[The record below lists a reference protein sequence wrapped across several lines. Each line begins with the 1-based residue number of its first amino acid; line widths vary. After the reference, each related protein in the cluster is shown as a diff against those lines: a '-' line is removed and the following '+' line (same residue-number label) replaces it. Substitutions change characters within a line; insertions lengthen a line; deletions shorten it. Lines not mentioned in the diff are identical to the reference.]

1 MLHVERYHPSHMLEC
16 IYSYS
21 VDEGEELQES
31 NWVICIVHAATTM
44 MMYIN
49 FSPHTTHTDDKI
61 ANDESGT
68 GLLVD
73 PRNEVSGG

>member
-1 MLHVERYHPSHMLEC
+1 
-16 IYSYS
+16 
-21 VDEGEELQES
+21 
-31 NWVICIVHAATTM
+31 
-44 MMYIN
+44 MYIIN

-68 GLLVD
+68 GFLVD